1 MSFWLGFC
9 LFVTIVAV
17 SALSILL
24 ISNKIKKEREKY
36 IFRTEEG
43 EEIPLGI

>member
-9 LFVTIVAV
+9 LFVVLVAV
-17 SALSILL
+17 SASVILL
-24 ISNKIKKEREKY
+24 ISNKKEKEKY